1 MAERMKSSTQRVQM
15 NERSEIC
22 GLDKRRKRER
32 RREKRRRAAE
42 EEERAQAGQ
51 RFRVGKVERAQWAVG
66 TVGSCPSN
74 LAVRRNY
81 RVLCI
86 KIDLFRLK
94 RALDGL

>member
-22 GLDKRRKRER
+22 GLDKRRKRGR
-32 RREKRRRAAE
+32 RREEKRRRAAE
-42 EEERAQAGQ
+42 EERAQATDLGLA
-51 RFRVGKVERAQWAVG
+51 KWKG
-66 TVGSCPSN
+66 TVGSCASN
-74 LAVRRNY
+74 LVVRRNY

-94 RALDGL
+94 RGLDGL